1 MTVSEAA
8 EVAGVSV
15 AYMRSMAA
23 SGEVKA
29 EKKTVGHLQ
38 MWEIPEKEALRIRD
52 QPRKSRGIKR
62 LGDGKRNRRKS
73 TQPRSTN

>member
-29 EKKTVGHLQ
+29 EKKSVGNLQ
-38 MWEIPEKEALRIRD
+38 LWEIPRAEAERIRD

-62 LGDGKRNRRKS
+62 LGDSKKRRGR
-73 TQPRSTN
+73 